1 MENLG
6 LDISIGF
13 LTGGLALDIALWLM
27 ISNKQKKEVIRAKIH
42 VGKVVTNLTP
52 RVAGEERRNVENDNK
67 SLLQLGDRLI
77 AELEHLGIALILRI
91 QNLIWKVRFA
101 KLASSM
107 AIILVILIVYTYWL
121 VSNSSDSA
129 LIFVYAS
136 LLGSI
141 ALLVGNF
148 FLAHWII
155 GIRIIGACITL
166 GKQREE

>member
-42 VGKVVTNLTP
+42 VGKVVTNLTSG
-52 RVAGEERRNVENDNK
+52 VAGERRNAENDNK
-67 SLLQLGDRLI
+67 SLLQLGDCLI
-77 AELEHLGIALILRI
+77 TELENLGIALILRI

-136 LLGSI
+136 LFGSI

-155 GIRIIGACITL
+155 GIRAIGAYITL